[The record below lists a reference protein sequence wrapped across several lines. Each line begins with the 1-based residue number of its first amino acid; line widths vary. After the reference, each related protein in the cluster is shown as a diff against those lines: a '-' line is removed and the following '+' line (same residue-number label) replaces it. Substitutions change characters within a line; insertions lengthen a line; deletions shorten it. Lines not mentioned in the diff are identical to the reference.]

1 MHLAKDLVVVVDYIK
16 MTHTAKELNQMKHNK
31 PQFFFV
37 QKAYSIL
44 VSYVRRQLISLS
56 NNYTIYETQ

>member
-16 MTHTAKELNQMKHNK
+16 MSHTAKEANQMKHNK
-31 PQFFFV
+31 TQSFFV
-37 QKAYSIL
+37 QKAYIEL
-44 VSYVRRQLISLS
+44 VSYVRRQLIYLS